1 MRGLRLALLL
11 ASMAGAL
18 LLLGCFQAVA
28 RPETVVATVVPPTPT
43 PVPTPTPPTP
53 TPEPTPTATPEP
65 TATPVPT
72 PTPEPTPTPTPEPTP
87 EIPFFLDLRQ
97 PDFNRTVS
105 RDSVIVVGFTKPGTL
120 VEVNGRR
127 AVANAAGRFEKEV
140 PLAPGVN
147 IIEVIASDGE
157 GGQLREFRP
166 VIYAPPT
173 PAPFFLLVTEPANL
187 TIVASQPIRIAGRTR
202 PGTLITVQGV
212 AVALDELGQFATLV
226 QLQPGPN
233 IIDVIAR
240 STDGQS
246 LSSTVSVIYTPQ

>member
-1 MRGLRLALLL
+1 
-11 ASMAGAL
+11 MAGSL

-28 RPETVVATVVPPTPT
+28 RPETVVATAVPPTPT
-43 PVPTPTPPTP
+43 PVPTPTPTP
-53 TPEPTPTATPEP
+53 TPDPTPTATPEP

-72 PTPEPTPTPTPEPTP
+72 PTPEPTPTPTPEPEPTP
-87 EIPFFLDLRQ
+87 DIPFFLDLRQ
-97 PDFNRTVS
+97 PEFNSTVP
-105 RDSVIVVGFTKPGTL
+105 RDSVTVVGFTKPGTL
-120 VEVNGRR
+120 VEVNGTR
-127 AVANAAGRFEKEV
+127 AVANLAGRFEKDV

-147 IIEVIASDGE
+147 VIEVIANDGE

-173 PAPFFLLVTEPANL
+173 PTPFFLLVTEPANL

-212 AVALDELGQFATLV
+212 AVPVDGLGQFATLV
-226 QLQPGPN
+226 RLEPGPN
-233 IIDVIAR
+233 IIAVIAR

-246 LSSTVSVIYTPQ
+246 LSSNVSVIFSPQ

>member
-1 MRGLRLALLL
+1 M
-11 ASMAGAL
+11 
-18 LLLGCFQAVA
+18 
-28 RPETVVATVVPPTPT
+28 
-43 PVPTPTPPTP
+43 
-53 TPEPTPTATPEP
+53 
-65 TATPVPT
+65 
-72 PTPEPTPTPTPEPTP
+72 
-87 EIPFFLDLRQ
+87 
-97 PDFNRTVS
+97 
-105 RDSVIVVGFTKPGTL
+105 
-120 VEVNGRR
+120 
-127 AVANAAGRFEKEV
+127 ANAAGRFEKEV

-147 IIEVIASDGE
+147 IIEVIASDGK
-157 GGQLREFRP
+157 GSQLREFRP